1 MGYIVHKILMCSL
14 GRLHEDDRDHLG
26 KKRLDLAGPL
36 MGGLFRILFKK
47 LTKDVHKYLQK
58 CLNEG
63 KGFNPILAIRA
74 ETLSSTCIL
83 YCVCCSVLCCSTM
96 CVAPP
101 PSLLI

>member
-26 KKRLDLAGPL
+26 KKRLDL
-36 MGGLFRILFKK
+36 GGVFRILFKK